1 MNVYNN
7 TEGSG
12 VTDINWLS
20 ENFSRYRLC
29 FFARSIINFYKIM
42 YFFFYFK
49 AFVQERSTTD
59 YSNEFLLHNEKLC
72 TYWSELEN
80 FDKEMI
86 EDIMTFDVS

>member
-42 YFFFYFK
+42 YFFFTLKPLFK
-49 AFVQERSTTD
+49 KGLQQIIPM
-59 YSNEFLLHNEKLC
+59 
-72 TYWSELEN
+72 N
-80 FDKEMI
+80 FYV
-86 EDIMTFDVS
+86 IMKNYVLIDPNLRTLIKK